1 MTINI
6 GINLAGRAAKVYYAA
21 LGIVDDA
28 NQYEGQATEL
38 AQRMLPTDVN
48 RVRAGLGAWLAA
60 TARLFRGH
68 MQWRSRLPI

>member
-1 MTINI
+1 MTINT
-6 GINLAGRAAKVYYAA
+6 GINLAGGAARVYYAA

-28 NQYEGQATEL
+28 TEYEGQATEL

-48 RVRAGLGAWLAA
+48 KVRAVLGAWLAA
-60 TARLFRGH
+60 TARLLRGR